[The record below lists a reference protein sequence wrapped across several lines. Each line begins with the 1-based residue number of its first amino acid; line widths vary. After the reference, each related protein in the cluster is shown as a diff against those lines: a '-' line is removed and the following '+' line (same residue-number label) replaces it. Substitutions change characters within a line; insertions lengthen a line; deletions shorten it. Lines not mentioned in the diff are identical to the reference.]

1 MLKETDSLKILEA
14 AVAEELYTKL
24 LLQLSKDFEMAN
36 VAIHSIKGLSPK
48 ELIVRLRE
56 KIYRLILENFSDYL
70 NLLYVIDVP
79 ENAFKELELTDV
91 VEVADQV
98 GYLILKRELLK
109 VRLKDKYSN

>member
-1 MLKETDSLKILEA
+1 MIGENEALQILETA
-14 AVAEELYTKL
+14 ATEALYDKL
-24 LLQLSKDFEMAN
+24 VLQLSKDFEMAN
-36 VAIHSIKGLSPK
+36 VSMDELTAVSPR
-48 ELIVRLRE
+48 EVVVLLRE
-56 KIYRLILENFSDYL
+56 KIYRLILEDFTAYL

-79 ENAFKELELTDV
+79 EKAFKELELTDV